1 MARVIELPISD
12 EVHPARLQHVIQNA
26 LSNPATLERLTIQT
40 TQEEPDALYAILQGG
55 QGKDHLGVG
64 LKNLLKVET
73 MGSIGDYG
81 FAGTSDCECVVQGN
95 VGDYFGHSQI
105 SGTLLV
111 MGSAG
116 HGFAAMAQ
124 GGLSIVLGDS
134 TDRPGASLRGAAV
147 LVRGSA
153 GAQAGYR
160 MRSGI
165 LVIGGDAGPEL
176 GAQFQGG
183 RIYIRGQAESLTS
196 DIEECRLREP
206 DRLILSLLLM
216 KAGLK
221 ASALK
226 EFRVYRSPNEL

>member
-1 MARVIELPISD
+1 
-12 EVHPARLQHVIQNA
+12 
-26 LSNPATLERLTIQT
+26 
-40 TQEEPDALYAILQGG
+40 
-55 QGKDHLGVG
+55 
-64 LKNLLKVET
+64 
-73 MGSIGDYG
+73 
-81 FAGTSDCECVVQGN
+81 
-95 VGDYFGHSQI
+95 
-105 SGTLLV
+105 
-111 MGSAG
+111 
-116 HGFAAMAQ
+116 
-124 GGLSIVLGDS
+124 
-134 TDRPGASLRGAAV
+134 
-147 LVRGSA
+147 
-153 GAQAGYR
+153 